1 MPSFTPSFLL
11 LTAAALAPFLA
22 QAQTTANMVAYASAK
37 PSAMRVPAH
46 EARASL
52 VVGTWAGPLVLPGK
66 ALGVGVTIS
75 QTGEGLVAVLDI
87 PGARISRHRLTLV
100 QRHDTLQLYD
110 PLTEA
115 RYACVPT
122 SDGTQ
127 LVGMWQQVGLR
138 EPLVLRRGAPA
149 PEMAS
154 VRASRT
160 AYATKWESGELQN
173 GQPVGPWNY
182 YRATPDGQH
191 ALTRTYDHSN
201 GRLMFAGADDDAF
214 DAEVTPGLWE
224 RRVLTQSP
232 WFIGRHDALAAY
244 GARVQ
249 YPAAAQRQK
258 VEGKVLV
265 SFVVD
270 TLGRVSDPRVVRGL
284 GSGCDEEA
292 LRVARTIP
300 DSWTPGRIGTKA
312 VAARQYVSFVFRLH

>member
-1 MPSFTPSFLL
+1 MPFST
-11 LTAAALAPFLA
+11 APFLCLVA
-22 QAQTTANMVAYASAK
+22 VALVPFIARAQTTANAVSYANTTSS
-37 PSAMRVPAH
+37 PLRPPAH
-46 EARASL
+46 ETRTAL
-52 VVGTWAGPLVLPGK
+52 VVGTWTGPLALPGK

-87 PGARISRHRLTLV
+87 PGARISHHRLILA

-110 PLTEA
+110 PVTEA
-115 RYACVPT
+115 HYACAPT
-122 SDGTQ
+122 LDGTQ
-127 LVGMWQQVGLR
+127 LVGLWQQVGLR

-149 PEMAS
+149 PEMTS
-154 VRASRT
+154 MRASRT
-160 AYATKWESGELQN
+160 TYATEWESGELQN
-173 GQPVGPWNY
+173 GRPVGPWNY
-182 YRATPDGQH
+182 YRVTPDGQR
-191 ALTRTYDHSN
+191 ALTRTYDHSS
-201 GRLMFAGADDDAF
+201 GRLVFAGADDDAF
-214 DAEVTPGLWE
+214 DAEVTPGIWE

-244 GARVQ
+244 GAHVR
-249 YPAAAQRQK
+249 YPPAAQRQK

-270 TLGRVSDPRVVRGL
+270 TLGRVSDPQVVRGL

-312 VAARQYVSFVFRLH
+312 VAARQYVSFVFRLR